1 MSVLSDKK
9 VLIGI
14 SGGIAAYKIP
24 ILVRLLIK
32 LKSSVRI
39 VMTPNSKNFVSPLT
53 LSTLS
58 RNEVLSSFTKEEKDN
73 PTWNNHVELAK
84 WSDLMIIAPATSNT
98 ISSMANAKC
107 DNLLLA
113 TFLSCSK
120 PVFIAPAMDLDM
132 YNNSS
137 NKENIKKLTENGNN
151 VLPVGSGSL
160 ASGLEGEGR
169 MLEPEQ
175 IVEFIES
182 KILNSLPLY
191 GKNVLITA
199 GPTYEKLDPV
209 RFIGNNSSGK
219 MGYYL
224 AKNAQKLGANVKL
237 IIGPTNLDMDLD
249 FIETIRIESSDEMF
263 NMVKKNYKK
272 SDIVISAAAVSD
284 FKPKSISKN
293 KIKKKNILEK
303 IEVVP
308 TIDILSY
315 LGKNKTKQYLVGFA
329 LETENPI
336 ENAKKK
342 LNDKNLDAIILNSI
356 SDFSPISSDE
366 NKITFISSDNNIQ
379 YKKKSKDQVSKDI
392 FEQIIKRCL
401 KK

>member
-39 VMTPNSKNFVSPLT
+39 VMTPNSKNFVSPLA

-58 RNEVLSSFTKEEKDN
+58 RNEVLSSFTKEDKDN

-329 LETENPI
+329 LETENSI

-342 LNDKNLDAIILNSI
+342 LNDKNLDAIILNTI

>member
-137 NKENIKKLTENGNN
+137 NKENIKK
-151 VLPVGSGSL
+151 V
-160 ASGLEGEGR
+160 
-169 MLEPEQ
+169 
-175 IVEFIES
+175 
-182 KILNSLPLY
+182 
-191 GKNVLITA
+191 
-199 GPTYEKLDPV
+199 
-209 RFIGNNSSGK
+209 
-219 MGYYL
+219 
-224 AKNAQKLGANVKL
+224 
-237 IIGPTNLDMDLD
+237 
-249 FIETIRIESSDEMF
+249 
-263 NMVKKNYKK
+263 
-272 SDIVISAAAVSD
+272 
-284 FKPKSISKN
+284 
-293 KIKKKNILEK
+293 
-303 IEVVP
+303 
-308 TIDILSY
+308 
-315 LGKNKTKQYLVGFA
+315 
-329 LETENPI
+329 
-336 ENAKKK
+336 
-342 LNDKNLDAIILNSI
+342 
-356 SDFSPISSDE
+356 
-366 NKITFISSDNNIQ
+366 
-379 YKKKSKDQVSKDI
+379 
-392 FEQIIKRCL
+392 
-401 KK
+401 

>member
-263 NMVKKNYKK
+263 NVVKKNYKK

-284 FKPKSISKN
+284 FKPKSISEN

-342 LNDKNLDAIILNSI
+342 LNDKNLDAIILNTL

>member
-132 YNNSS
+132 YSNLL
-137 NKENIKKLTENGNN
+137 NKENIKKLTKNGNN

-284 FKPKSISKN
+284 FKPKSISEN
-293 KIKKKNILEK
+293 KIKKKNILKK

>member
-132 YNNSS
+132 YNNLS
-137 NKENIKKLTENGNN
+137 NKQNMEKLTENGNN
-151 VLPVGSGSL
+151 VLPVASGSL

-175 IVEFIES
+175 IVEFVES
-182 KILNSLPLY
+182 KILSSLPLY

-284 FKPKSISKN
+284 FKPKSISEN

-392 FEQIIKRCL
+392 FEEIIKRCL

>member
-120 PVFIAPAMDLDM
+120 PVLLLQLWI
-132 YNNSS
+132 
-137 NKENIKKLTENGNN
+137 
-151 VLPVGSGSL
+151 
-160 ASGLEGEGR
+160 
-169 MLEPEQ
+169 
-175 IVEFIES
+175 
-182 KILNSLPLY
+182 
-191 GKNVLITA
+191 
-199 GPTYEKLDPV
+199 
-209 RFIGNNSSGK
+209 
-219 MGYYL
+219 
-224 AKNAQKLGANVKL
+224 
-237 IIGPTNLDMDLD
+237 
-249 FIETIRIESSDEMF
+249 
-263 NMVKKNYKK
+263 
-272 SDIVISAAAVSD
+272 
-284 FKPKSISKN
+284 
-293 KIKKKNILEK
+293 
-303 IEVVP
+303 
-308 TIDILSY
+308 
-315 LGKNKTKQYLVGFA
+315 
-329 LETENPI
+329 
-336 ENAKKK
+336 
-342 LNDKNLDAIILNSI
+342 
-356 SDFSPISSDE
+356 
-366 NKITFISSDNNIQ
+366 
-379 YKKKSKDQVSKDI
+379 
-392 FEQIIKRCL
+392 
-401 KK
+401 

>member
-137 NKENIKKLTENGNN
+137 NKQNIEKLTENGNN

-175 IVEFIES
+175 IVEFVES
-182 KILNSLPLY
+182 KILSSLPLY

-284 FKPKSISKN
+284 FKPKSISEN

-342 LNDKNLDAIILNSI
+342 MNDKNLDAIILNSI

-401 KK
+401 KE

>member
-9 VLIGI
+9 VVIGI

-137 NKENIKKLTENGNN
+137 NKQNIKKLTENGNN

-342 LNDKNLDAIILNSI
+342 LNDKNLDAIILNTI

-379 YKKKSKDQVSKDI
+379 YKKKTKDQVSKDI

>member
-137 NKENIKKLTENGNN
+137 NKQNIEKLTENGNN

-284 FKPKSISKN
+284 FKPKSISEK
-293 KIKKKNILEK
+293 KINKKNILEK

>member
-132 YNNSS
+132 YSNSS
-137 NKENIKKLTENGNN
+137 NKENIEKLTENGNN

-175 IVEFIES
+175 IVEFVES
-182 KILNSLPLY
+182 KILSSLPLY

-284 FKPKSISKN
+284 FKPKSISEN

-366 NKITFISSDNNIQ
+366 NKITFISSNNNIQ

>member
-137 NKENIKKLTENGNN
+137 NKQNIEKLTENGNN

-175 IVEFIES
+175 IVEFVES
-182 KILNSLPLY
+182 KILSSLPLY

-284 FKPKSISKN
+284 FKPKSISEN

-379 YKKKSKDQVSKDI
+379 YKKKSKDQVSN
-392 FEQIIKRCL
+392 CL
-401 KK
+401 LYTSPSPRDRG

>member
-137 NKENIKKLTENGNN
+137 NKQNIKKLTENGNN

-342 LNDKNLDAIILNSI
+342 LNDKNLDAIILNTL

-379 YKKKSKDQVSKDI
+379 YKKKSKDEVSKDI

>member
-132 YNNSS
+132 YSNSS

-342 LNDKNLDAIILNSI
+342 LNDKNLDAIILNTI

>member
-1 MSVLSDKK
+1 MSVLSDKR

-58 RNEVLSSFTKEEKDN
+58 RNEVLSSFTNEEKDN

-132 YNNSS
+132 YSNSS
-137 NKENIKKLTENGNN
+137 NKENIKKLIENGNN

-342 LNDKNLDAIILNSI
+342 LNDKNLDAIILNTI

>member
-175 IVEFIES
+175 IVEFVES
-182 KILNSLPLY
+182 KILSSLPLY

-284 FKPKSISKN
+284 FKPKSISEN

-342 LNDKNLDAIILNSI
+342 LNDKNLDAIILNTL

-392 FEQIIKRCL
+392 FEEIIKRCL

>member
-137 NKENIKKLTENGNN
+137 NKQNIEKLTENGNN

-284 FKPKSISKN
+284 FKPKSISEN
-293 KIKKKNILEK
+293 KIKKKKILEK

-336 ENAKKK
+336 DNAKKK
-342 LNDKNLDAIILNSI
+342 LNDKNLDAIILNTI

-392 FEQIIKRCL
+392 FEEIIKRCL

>member
-132 YNNSS
+132 YSNSS

-342 LNDKNLDAIILNSI
+342 LNDKNLDAIILNTL

>member
-132 YNNSS
+132 YNNLS
-137 NKENIKKLTENGNN
+137 NKQNIKKLNENGNN

-175 IVEFIES
+175 IVEFVES
-182 KILNSLPLY
+182 KILSSLPLY

-284 FKPKSISKN
+284 FKPKSISEN

>member
-58 RNEVLSSFTKEEKDN
+58 RNEVLSSFTNEEKDN

-132 YNNSS
+132 YSNSS
-137 NKENIKKLTENGNN
+137 NKENIKKLIENGNN

-342 LNDKNLDAIILNSI
+342 LNDKNLDAIILNTI

>member
-137 NKENIKKLTENGNN
+137 NKQNIEKLTENGNN

-175 IVEFIES
+175 IVEFVES
-182 KILNSLPLY
+182 KILSSLPLY

-284 FKPKSISKN
+284 FKPKSISEN

-336 ENAKKK
+336 DNAKKK
-342 LNDKNLDAIILNSI
+342 LNDKNLDAIILNTL

-392 FEQIIKRCL
+392 FEEIIKRCL

>member
-132 YNNSS
+132 YSNSL

>member
-132 YNNSS
+132 YNNLS
-137 NKENIKKLTENGNN
+137 NKQNMEKLTENGNN
-151 VLPVGSGSL
+151 VLPVASGSL

-182 KILNSLPLY
+182 KILSSLPLY

-284 FKPKSISKN
+284 FKPKSISEN
-293 KIKKKNILEK
+293 KIKKKKILEK

>member
-24 ILVRLLIK
+24 ILVRILIK

-132 YNNSS
+132 YSNLL
-137 NKENIKKLTENGNN
+137 NKENIKKLTKNGNN

-284 FKPKSISKN
+284 FKPKSISEN
-293 KIKKKNILEK
+293 KIKKKNILKK

-329 LETENPI
+329 LETENSI

>member
-137 NKENIKKLTENGNN
+137 NKQNIEKLTENGNN

-284 FKPKSISKN
+284 FKPKSISEN

>member
-1 MSVLSDKK
+1 MSVLSDKR

-58 RNEVLSSFTKEEKDN
+58 RNEVLSSFTNEEKDN

-132 YNNSS
+132 YSNSS
-137 NKENIKKLTENGNN
+137 NKENIKKLIENGNN

-342 LNDKNLDAIILNSI
+342 LNDKNLDAIILNTI
-356 SDFSPISSDE
+356 SNFSPISSDE

>member
-132 YNNSS
+132 YSNSS

-293 KIKKKNILEK
+293 KIKKKNILKK

-342 LNDKNLDAIILNSI
+342 LNDKNLDAIILNTI

-366 NKITFISSDNNIQ
+366 NKITFISSDNNIK

>member
-132 YNNSS
+132 YSNSS

-284 FKPKSISKN
+284 FKPKSISEN
-293 KIKKKNILEK
+293 KIKKKNILKK

>member
-137 NKENIKKLTENGNN
+137 NKENIEKLTENGNN

-366 NKITFISSDNNIQ
+366 NKITFISSNNNIQ